1 MNFQVKITEY
11 AKKDLEI
18 AYKFY
23 ETQKEGLGNYF
34 IEIILSEIKM
44 LEFYG
49 CLHQKVFGFHRMI
62 SKKFP
67 FGIYYD
73 CDKKEKIIYI
83 VGILDLRKN
92 PNSLQK
98 DLQKRK

>member
-1 MNFQVKITEY
+1 MNFQIKITEY
-11 AKKDLEI
+11 AKNDLQI
-18 AYKFY
+18 AYEFY
-23 ETQKEGLGNYF
+23 ETQKENLGNYF

-49 CLHQKVFGFHRMI
+49 CLHQKTFEYHRML

-73 CDKKEKIIYI
+73 CNKKDKIIYI
-83 VGILDLRKN
+83 IAILDLRKN
-92 PNSLQK
+92 PTSIEKYLK
-98 DLQKRK
+98 KRK

>member
-1 MNFQVKITEY
+1 MNFQIKITEY
-11 AKKDLEI
+11 AKNDLEI
-18 AYKFY
+18 AYEFY
-23 ETQKEGLGNYF
+23 ENQKKGLGNYF

-49 CLHQKVFGFHRMI
+49 CLHQKFFEVHRML

-73 CDKKEKIIYI
+73 CDTNEKIIYI
-83 VGILDLRKN
+83 IAILDLRKN
-92 PNSLQK
+92 PNSIEK
-98 DLQKRK
+98 YLQKRK

>member
-11 AKKDLEI
+11 AKNDLEI
-18 AYKFY
+18 AFKFY
-23 ETQKEGLGNYF
+23 ENQKKELGKYF
-34 IEIILSEIKM
+34 IDFILSEIKM

-49 CLHQKVFGFHRMI
+49 CLHQKFFGFHRML

-73 CDKKEKIIYI
+73 CNKKEKIIYMI
-83 VGILDLRKN
+83 AILDLRKN
-92 PNSLQK
+92 PNSIKTYLQ
-98 DLQKRK
+98 QRT

>member
-1 MNFQVKITEY
+1 MNFKLKITEY
-11 AKKDLEI
+11 AKNDLEI
-18 AYKFY
+18 AYEFY
-23 ETQKEGLGNYF
+23 EAQKEGLGNYF
-34 IEIILSEIKM
+34 IDVILSEIKM

-49 CLHQKVFGFHRMI
+49 CLHQKVFNYHRML

-67 FGIYYD
+67 FGIYYE

-92 PNSLQK
+92 PVSIEK
-98 DLQKRK
+98 YLQKRK